1 MKWTT
6 HEIVTGVVVY
16 AATDDPLLSVCSM
29 AGASLPD
36 RVEGSPQSRGWSS
49 WRSRHR
55 GWSHWPVLYVLLIML
70 LMGRAPCVVESLPIG
85 DLRIPGIFICV
96 GALLHIAEDALCG
109 KVPFLL
115 PWQKVGVRLFKV
127 GSFREYL
134 AALILVMLAYVIR
147 LAAAALF
154 GNSS

>member
-1 MKWTT
+1 MKWVT

-16 AATDDPLLSVCSM
+16 AATNDPLLSVCSM
-29 AGASLPD
+29 AGAIMPD
-36 RVEGSPQSRGWSS
+36 RVEGSPGNTGWTS

-55 GWSHWPVLYVLLIML
+55 GWSHWPVIYVLLILL
-70 LMGRAPCVVESLPIG
+70 LMGKPPYVVDTLSLG
-85 DLRIPGIFICV
+85 DLRVPGIFICV

-109 KVPFLL
+109 KVPLLL

-134 AALILVMLAYVIR
+134 AALVLVLLTYVIK
-147 LAAAALF
+147 LAAAAAIR
-154 GNSS
+154 